1 MEDFDS
7 AQSVDIF
14 TGTIW
19 EVRLVQ
25 SLLADVE
32 IESFVRD
39 SSFGTFLL
47 DPVKASNC
55 KLMILEKDRKLAKQI
70 VDGYY
75 NNLNKDGN
83 TNTEE

>member
-1 MEDFDS
+1 MEEFDTT
-7 AQSVDIF
+7 QSVDIF

-19 EVRLVQ
+19 EVRLIQ
-25 SLLADVE
+25 SLLADAE

-55 KLMILEKDRKLAKQI
+55 KLMILEKDQKLAKQI
-70 VDGYY
+70 VESYY
-75 NNLNKDGN
+75 KNLKKE
-83 TNTEE
+83 TE